1 MRIGIVAHGSEA
13 VIRECPGPLPG
24 GACPLVASK
33 AVPLPCAG
41 QDLLLRLRVVGKPR
55 NWLFTVA
62 NDTEGCPVY
71 QLDGGL
77 GTIA

>member
-1 MRIGIVAHGSEA
+1 MRIGIVTPETET
-13 VIRECPGPLPG
+13 VIRECPGPLPS
-24 GACPLVASK
+24 GACPLADSD
-33 AVPLPCAG
+33 AGPRPCAG
-41 QDLLLRLRVVGKPR
+41 KELLLRLRVVGKPR
-55 NWLFTVA
+55 SWLFAVA